1 MRNEDLKTRLIQI
14 TPAEV
19 LERVKTWRERRAYWK
34 ANSVQPAKKTARKR
48 KSKVQTMLAELS
60 PEQKLAL
67 IAELET

>member
-19 LERVKTWRERRAYWK
+19 LERVKTWREQRAYWQ

-48 KSKVQTMLAELS
+48 KTKVETMLASLT
-60 PEQKLAL
+60 PEQRLAL
-67 IAELET
+67 IAELE